1 MPSNR
6 LPIITLFAGAA
17 LVAGAAHAGVL
28 YDNGP
33 STYQSDSYGISQ
45 GNYAEDSFT
54 IGADATVTG
63 VDFAAWNSPTSATT
77 TTVDWAIFSMLKI
90 PYGSN
95 GTLIASGTASVTSSY
110 ILTNTSGFAV
120 NTDTFAIAPTTLA
133 SGTYA
138 LALYNAFDTTL
149 SIYPNIN
156 WDVNFGPSVGFVH
169 TNFGP
174 FESYQASNTF
184 QILGSPVGV
193 PEPATWSLMLIGFG
207 GLGAVLRGRRDRG
220 LNLVAM

>member
-6 LPIITLFAGAA
+6 FLLTTLLAGAA
-17 LVAGAAHAGVL
+17 LAAGAAQAGVL

-33 STYQSDSYGISQ
+33 STYQANAYGISQ

-54 IGADATVTG
+54 IGANATVTG
-63 VDFAAWNSPTSATT
+63 VDFVAWNSPTSATT
-77 TTVDWAIFSMLKI
+77 TTVGWAIFSMLKI

-95 GTLIASGTASVTSSY
+95 GTLIASGTSAVTSSY
-110 ILTNTSGFAV
+110 ILTNASGYAV
-120 NTDTFAIAPTTLA
+120 NTDTFAIAPTALA

-138 LALYNAFDTTL
+138 IALYNALDTTL
-149 SIYPNIN
+149 SPFPNIR
-156 WDVNFGPSVGFVH
+156 WDVNFGPSAGFVR

-184 QILGSPVGV
+184 QILGSVPGGV
-193 PEPATWSLMLIGFG
+193 PEPASWALMLVGFG
-207 GLGAVLRGRRDRG
+207 SLGAVLRQSRR
-220 LNLVAM
+220 NTAVA

>member
-6 LPIITLFAGAA
+6 LPIIPLFAGAA

-33 STYQSDSYGISQ
+33 STYQAVSFGISQ

-54 IGADATVTG
+54 IGANATVTG
-63 VDFAAWNSPTSATT
+63 VDFVAWNSPTYAPT

-95 GTLIASGTASVTSSY
+95 GTEIASGTAEVTSSY
-110 ILTNTSGFAV
+110 ILTNTSGYAV
-120 NTDTFAIAPTTLA
+120 NTDTFAIAPTALA

-138 LALYNAFDTTL
+138 LALYNALDTTL
-149 SIYPNIN
+149 DVYPNIR
-156 WDVNFGPSVGFVH
+156 WDVNFGPSAGFAR

-174 FESYQASNTF
+174 FESYGASNTF
-184 QILGSPVGV
+184 QILGTVAAV
-193 PEPATWSLMLIGFG
+193 PEPANWALMLAGFA
-207 GLGAVLRGRRDRG
+207 GLGGALRRARHRP
-220 LNLVAM
+220 AAA